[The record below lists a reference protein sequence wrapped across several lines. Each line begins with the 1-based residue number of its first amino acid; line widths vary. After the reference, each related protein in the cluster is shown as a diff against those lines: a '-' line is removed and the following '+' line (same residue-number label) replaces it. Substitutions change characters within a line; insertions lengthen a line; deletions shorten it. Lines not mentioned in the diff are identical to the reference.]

1 MVFQQAIAYNE
12 LQKPLHKTKID
23 EAISM
28 SKKLAQKYPEVPA
41 QELAVEIVVCLKS
54 KSEEEHRLL
63 IRSVD
68 GQLAVGDLSSR
79 HGLCSCT
86 NQSVLFV

>member
-1 MVFQQAIAYNE
+1 
-12 LQKPLHKTKID
+12 
-23 EAISM
+23 M

-68 GQLAVGDLSSR
+68 GQFAVGDLSSR
-79 HGLCSCT
+79 YGFRSCT
-86 NQSVLFV
+86 DQSILLV